1 MDYIALGCMTGT
13 SLDGIDCSLVKT
25 DGATYLN
32 DIANEFTPYSKNLR
46 DRLSNVL
53 LHNYLTDPSLLKSL
67 SDEYKVAIN
76 NLINKYDEKIDVIG
90 IHGQTVLHDPSLKL
104 SLQLYDKSSLYNTHA
119 PIICNFRKNDILNGG
134 SGAPILPVYHQII
147 SQQNNM
153 SQSIFVNI
161 GGVSNITLIDEDDLM
176 AGDTSFG
183 NAIIDDY
190 MLKNCKLDFDLN
202 GDMSRNGKKIDSLY
216 NHIKNDLFFNEKLP
230 KSLDRNYFHH
240 YLNNLS
246 KTFEARDI
254 IFTLLSIIPETIK
267 KIIPSHK
274 NYHIVLSGG
283 GRKNRT
289 LVSLFKKIFSNVS
302 LIDDFQLDGDF
313 IESQGMG
320 LLATRYLKKMP
331 STYVNTT
338 GLKKN
343 IYLGEK
349 C

>member
-32 DIANEFTPYSKNLR
+32 NIANEFTPYSKNLR
-46 DRLSNVL
+46 DRLSRVL
-53 LHNYLTDPSLLKSL
+53 VHNYLTDPSLLKSL
-67 SDEYKVAIN
+67 SNEYKVAIN

-134 SGAPILPVYHQII
+134 LGAPILPVYHQII
-147 SQQNNM
+147 SQQNKM
-153 SQSIFVNI
+153 SQAIFVNI
-161 GGVSNITLIDEDDLM
+161 GGVSNITLIDEDDLI

-183 NAIIDDY
+183 NAIINDY
-190 MLKNCKLDFDLN
+190 LIKNCNLDLDLN
-202 GDMSRNGKKIDSLY
+202 GEMSRNGKKIDSLY
-216 NHIKNDLFFNEKLP
+216 NHITNDLYFNKKLP

-240 YLNNLS
+240 YLNNLP

-254 IFTLLSIIPETIK
+254 IFTLLSIIPESIK
-267 KIIPSHK
+267 KLISPQKEFHVI
-274 NYHIVLSGG
+274 LSGG
-283 GRKNRT
+283 GRKNLT
-289 LVSLFKKIFSNVS
+289 LVNLFKKKFSNVS
-302 LIDDFQLDGDF
+302 LIDDFQIDGDF

-320 LLATRYLKKMP
+320 LLATRYLQKIP
-331 STYVNTT
+331 STFEYTT
-338 GLKKN
+338 GLNKS
-343 IYLGEK
+343 IYLGER